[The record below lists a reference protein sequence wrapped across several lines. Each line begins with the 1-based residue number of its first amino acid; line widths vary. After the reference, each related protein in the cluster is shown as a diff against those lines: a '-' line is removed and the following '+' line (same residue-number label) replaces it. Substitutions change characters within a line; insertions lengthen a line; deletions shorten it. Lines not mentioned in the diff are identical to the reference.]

1 MNIRT
6 ISIALALLATITLGF
21 AAKPESTGPDPDAIL
36 KNLYK
41 AHAAQKGPFDDKE
54 NLKALG
60 QYFTKELAALIRKD
74 AIESKG
80 EVGAYGFD
88 PLYES
93 QDPEIKN
100 FKIGKVQWGG
110 ILKREDDEPEDG
122 LAVVVVTFTDNGKRR
137 TMPFRFQQ
145 QADKS
150 WKIADINYSD
160 GSTLAGLIRDA
171 YK

>member
-6 ISIALALLATITLGF
+6 ASTTLALLATITLSFG
-21 AAKPESTGPDPDAIL
+21 AKPESTGPDPDAIL

-41 AHAAQKGPFDDKE
+41 AHAAQKGPFEDKE
-54 NLKALG
+54 NLKVLQ

-100 FKIGKVQWGG
+100 FKVGEVQWGG
-110 ILKREDDEPEDG
+110 ILKRDDDEPEDG
-122 LAVVVVTFTDNGKRR
+122 LAIVVVTFTVSGKRR
-137 TMPFRFQQ
+137 SIPFRFDQQ
-145 QADKS
+145 PDKS

-160 GSTLAGLIRDA
+160 GSTLSGLIRDA

>member
-6 ISIALALLATITLGF
+6 TSIALALLATITLSFG
-21 AAKPESTGPDPDAIL
+21 AKPESTGPDPDAIL
-36 KNLYK
+36 RNLYK
-41 AHAAQKGPFDDKE
+41 AHNAQKGPFEDKE
-54 NLKALG
+54 NLKVLR

-74 AIESKG
+74 AIESQG

-100 FKIGKVQWGG
+100 FKIGEVHWGG
-110 ILKREDDEPEDG
+110 IVKHEGDEPEDG
-122 LAVVVVTFTDNGKRR
+122 LAVVIVTFTDHGKRR
-137 TMPFRFQQ
+137 SIPFTFQQ

-160 GSTLAGLIRDA
+160 GSSLADLIRDT

>member
-6 ISIALALLATITLGF
+6 TSIALALLATASVSFG
-21 AAKPESTGPDPDAIL
+21 AKPESSGPDPDVII

-41 AHAAQKGPFDDKE
+41 AHAAQKGPFADKE
-54 NLKALG
+54 NLKALQ
-60 QYFTKELAALIRKD
+60 QYFTKELATLIRKD

-93 QDPEIKN
+93 QDPQIKN
-100 FKIGKVQWGG
+100 FKVGEVQWGG
-110 ILKREDDEPEDG
+110 ILKREDDEPEEG
-122 LAVVVVTFTDNGKRR
+122 LAIVVVTFTDNGKRR
-137 TMPFRFQQ
+137 SIPFRFDQQ
-145 QADKS
+145 PDKS
-150 WKIADINYSD
+150 WRIADINYSD
-160 GSTLAGLIRDA
+160 GSSLAGLIRDA

>member
-6 ISIALALLATITLGF
+6 IPIALALLATITFSF

-41 AHAAQKGPFDDKE
+41 AHAAQKGPFDNKE
-54 NLKALG
+54 NLKVLQ

-88 PLYES
+88 PLYDS

-100 FKIGKVQWGG
+100 FKIGEVHWGG
-110 ILKREDDEPEDG
+110 ILKRKDDEPEDG
-122 LAVVVVTFTDNGKRR
+122 LAVVVVTFTDNGKPR
-137 TMPFRFQQ
+137 TIPFRFEQQ
-145 QADKS
+145 TDKS
-150 WKIADINYSD
+150 WKIADINYAGGNS
-160 GSTLAGLIRDA
+160 LAELIREA